1 MKTKVKLSD
10 LVALNIKG
18 KVRKFLLYVLR
29 GAEEE
34 ANELIANIRDE
45 TSFPE
50 VYSAIVN
57 HAVSGLFEEPMAA
70 LREAV
75 QNSLDAYDN
84 GQPKKV
90 ALETQEGPVKE
101 NGRSDMLLRVQDSGC
116 GMSWTEVLNNL
127 LTPYNT
133 SKKGEDKRG
142 AHGVGAFSL
151 LDLAEELDVYS
162 GKGNIVHV
170 SVTKENGD
178 WTADMETY
186 AGQNKGTLI
195 VAKLKDIE
203 NGTETVREKLD
214 KYAGFVD
221 TDGAE
226 ITLNGEKINNKAKRY
241 ELVGTA
247 PVHIDGKKSQL
258 KLYMKKADKR
268 KKNFP
273 KLGHY
278 GNIGDYVIWTHDG
291 LWMREDNKIIDDEDA
306 EFLKRLDH
314 ALWMEGVRFWADLPV
329 SASLTKDR
337 HYPTAE
343 YDTVVYNAT
352 VEAFEQA
359 LFNFFL
365 EDRELV
371 KKLDTRLSDIVEY
384 HLEGLYKDNKCRRR
398 QVEAPARASP
408 VIPKTPSAVPEAVSA
423 AIEHNAIMMQDAP
436 PPELET
442 RYCGED
448 HFSYFIDETD
458 VPPERVEIVK
468 EAKRNISN
476 MHSFARN
483 LMEKQFIP
491 AQRRVNGKAADV
503 KVSINDM
510 IEGYARNM
518 LFDSAGEVENRD
530 GIWVNSSDKVVG
542 TVFRYIGGKQA
553 EDESPKER
561 MSVVIYATPSDIVRK
576 VVESEGRGHEYK
588 AFVEC
593 MEYID
598 GLVSKANGME
608 ASSVMIRKIA
618 PERNIAASKLSMIA
632 YNLSNRRVRKIID
645 AVWKKDVDAD
655 TLMSM
660 VDVHIHEKAHQ
671 KRGEYDMKAMHGK
684 GFYEQDKP
692 EMRDRFIRYCRK
704 SGIDPMEKVK
714 TILNSYQFVKKTS
727 PDYMGALIDIQT
739 KREKKP

>member
-1 MKTKVKLSD
+1 MNLKTNVKLSD
-10 LVALNIKG
+10 LVALNMKG
-18 KVRKFLLYVLR
+18 KARKFLLCVLR

-34 ANELIANIRDE
+34 ADELIANIRDE

-50 VYSAIVN
+50 VYNAIVN
-57 HAVSGLFEEPMAA
+57 HAVRSVFEEPMAA

-84 GQPKKV
+84 GAPKKV
-90 ALETQEGPVKE
+90 ALETQEGPVKK
-101 NGRSDMLLRVQDSGC
+101 NGRSDLLLRVQDSGC
-116 GMSWTEVLNNL
+116 GMSWVDVLNDL
-127 LTPYNT
+127 LTPYNS
-133 SKKGEDKRG
+133 SKKGKEKRG
-142 AHGVGAFSL
+142 KHGIGAFSL
-151 LDLAEELDVYS
+151 LDLAEELDVYT
-162 GKGNIVHV
+162 GKNHVVHV

-195 VAKLKDIE
+195 VAKLKDVE
-203 NGTETVREKLD
+203 NGTEAVQDALD

-221 TDGAE
+221 PEGAE
-226 ITLNGEKINNKAKRY
+226 ITLNGKKVNNKAKRY

-258 KLYMKKADKR
+258 KLYVKKAEKG
-268 KKNFP
+268 KMN
-273 KLGHY
+273 LGHY
-278 GNIGDYVIWTHDG
+278 VTWTHEG
-291 LWMREDNKIIDDEDA
+291 LWMRNDNKIIDNEDA
-306 EFLKRLDH
+306 EFLKKLDQG
-314 ALWMEGVRFWADLPV
+314 LWAAGVKFWADLPMN
-329 SASLTKDR
+329 ASLTKDR

-343 YDTVVYNAT
+343 YDAVVYNAT

-384 HLEGLYKDNKCRRR
+384 HLEGIYKDNKCRRR
-398 QVEAPARASP
+398 QVEVPARASP
-408 VIPKTPSAVPEAVSA
+408 VIPKTSSAVPEAVSA
-423 AIEHNAIMMQDAP
+423 AIEHNAITMQDAP
-436 PPELET
+436 PPEPET
-442 RYCGED
+442 RYCGVD
-448 HFSYFIDETD
+448 HFSYFTDETA
-458 VPPERVEIVK
+458 VPPERVEVVN
-468 EAKRNISN
+468 EAKRKISN

-483 LMEKQFIP
+483 LMEKQFVP
-491 AQRRVNGKAADV
+491 AQRRVGGKGTDV

-510 IEGYARNM
+510 IEAYARNV

-542 TVFRYIGGKQA
+542 TVFRYIGGKKA

-598 GLVSKANGME
+598 DLVSKANDME

-618 PERNIAASKLSMIA
+618 PERNVAASKLSMIA
-632 YNLSNRRVRKIID
+632 YNLSNRRVRKMID

-655 TLMSM
+655 TLMAM
-660 VDVHIHEKAHQ
+660 VDVHIHEKTHQ

-692 EMRDRFIRYCRK
+692 EMRDRFIRYCRQ

-714 TILNSYQFVKKTS
+714 TILDGYQFMKRTS